1 MSAEIPFADLA
12 FLYAPQIG
20 FAMLLAVGCAVL
32 GVFAQVRQL
41 AVVSLTI
48 TQACTAGSAIA
59 LAFAWQHDL
68 SAIVLAVAMALPV
81 HFLSRRQ
88 NTGAALVIA
97 FVIYAAVA
105 ELLVGMFGLPDHVV
119 RSYFGDVLLTAPDL
133 FLLVVITLAALLLLA
148 LLFRKAIILWL
159 IDSDEALL
167 SGVRVAW
174 LEFGFF
180 LALSLAIAMAGRVLG
195 GFQTAAQV
203 LIPGYIGLRALR
215 SFRSVLIF
223 AGLFAALAT
232 ASGFLVSLVSIQT
245 ASGTLYI
252 STSSTIILTLG
263 LGLVLDLIW
272 MNGRRRK
279 GSGLREMGAKGGF
292 AASSVRPEG
301 FEPPTS

>member
-1 MSAEIPFADLA
+1 MPAEIPFADLA
-12 FLYAPQIG
+12 FLYAPQIVL
-20 FAMLLAVGCAVL
+20 AMLLAVGCAVL
-32 GVFAQVRQL
+32 GVLAQVRQL

-88 NTGAALVIA
+88 NTGAVLVIA
-97 FVIYAAVA
+97 FVIYAALA

-119 RSYFGDVLLTAPDL
+119 RSYFGDVLLTTPDL

-167 SGVRVAW
+167 AGVRVAW

-203 LIPGYIGLRALR
+203 VIPGYIGLRALR
-215 SFRSVLIF
+215 SLRAALIF
-223 AGLFAALAT
+223 AGIFAALAT
-232 ASGFLVSLVSIQT
+232 GCGFLASLVSVPT

-263 LGLVLDLIW
+263 LGLFLVWMGMKVL
-272 MNGRRRK
+272 GRA
-279 GSGLREMGAKGGF
+279 GCSGAKAG
-292 AASSVRPEG
+292 SPS
-301 FEPPTS
+301 